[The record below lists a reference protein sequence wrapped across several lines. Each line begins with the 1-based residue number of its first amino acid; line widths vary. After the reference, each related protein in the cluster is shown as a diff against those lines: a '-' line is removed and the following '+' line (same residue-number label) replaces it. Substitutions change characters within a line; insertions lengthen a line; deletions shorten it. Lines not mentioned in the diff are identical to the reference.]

1 MVGPRHEAALRI
13 GRAELPELPHG
24 MEESAEPMA
33 AALSAVRE
41 VVADARPEPVDAWS
55 YDELADW
62 VERTFTPWLRG
73 RGEAIAR
80 AHAAIEPLDEGELE
94 EHVVGAALLG
104 AVLAQLAEDV
114 ATMPLPREIRE
125 DPREQVLHRDAFVRA
140 AAPLYRR
147 ASDAFGEC
155 AASTV
160 QSGMDAL
167 EPWAAYCEEAL
178 RRLEDAPRPVSEPER
193 AGD

>member
-1 MVGPRHEAALRI
+1 MSCL
-13 GRAELPELPHG
+13 
-24 MEESAEPMA
+24 
-33 AALSAVRE
+33 AALSKK
-41 VVADARPEPVDAWS
+41 
-55 YDELADW
+55 
-62 VERTFTPWLRG
+62 
-73 RGEAIAR
+73 
-80 AHAAIEPLDEGELE
+80 
-94 EHVVGAALLG
+94 VVGHR
-104 AVLAQLAEDV
+104 VFS
-114 ATMPLPREIRE
+114 REKCGKLTQIRE